1 MQREKRDAYNRK
13 LNVAFYFCKKGSWI
27 FNKILVHML
36 TLFFKAQCHCYTLLN
51 KHDHLN
57 YVFFE

>member
-27 FNKILVHML
+27 LNKILAMWSEIVTSL
-36 TLFFKAQCHCYTLLN
+36 TCG
-51 KHDHLN
+51 
-57 YVFFE
+57 